1 MNRKINC
8 RSLGCAALAA
18 SMVCLSACDDKLPVD
33 GAKGNVTILA
43 RIDDGVATRTCVG
56 NSSDDGV
63 VGIMWS
69 PGDRIGVYG
78 SAGTKNAMFAS
89 TNTGAVAEAAFSGD
103 LKAGEEPQY
112 AYYPYSADNAAAD
125 VTALSGELKGEQT
138 YSLSTGAIE
147 GDYKIGTPTFASNDG
162 TTYEFSFTHLFSLLR
177 FDIDAAGTD
186 LAAEGERL
194 ESIVLTAPDGKRLY
208 GKFTFNATNG
218 DVRWTESG
226 EATNVVEMKWSDKP
240 ALSNGSKYTGYIT
253 CAPVISAGDELKIT
267 VLTTTLKAEFTTA
280 SRVDFAANACYTFPL
295 QLNYYKDIMEV
306 TKRPV
311 IKSFSFEVKNN
322 VGKILDKRL
331 AWNGSATRPVDV
343 TEEVMTVEPGSIT
356 GCIPY
361 LHDFTLVPTF
371 TVAEGTVVTVNGV
384 EQTSGE
390 SEQDFSKPVTYTVTT
405 DGESRDY
412 VVEVTNTGLPVA
424 VLEHTGGTYEWA
436 AAGITISGKNEE
448 WPENDYL
455 TLYNPDGT
463 VDINNAQCGSR
474 LRGNSTQNYPK
485 KPFAIKFDKKQGP
498 QGLPTDKRWE
508 LLANWMDRTMLRNTV
523 ALEIAHRVADAFYDG
538 PVGEPESAAD
548 DNGLGWNPHGF
559 SVELVIN
566 GVHVGNYFMCEKVK
580 IDDDRVSIKECYE
593 DVVDGGNANPT
604 VADCGYLLEFDDNYD
619 EVNKFRTGR
628 GLPVMFKDEVPEDG
642 TIFNSVKE
650 KVERIEANL
659 ESGNYA
665 AAYEELDIN
674 SVIDYFLVQ
683 ELTFNNEYKHPKS
696 VYMYING
703 DGKLTAGPVWDF
715 DWQTFIIPD
724 LVREYGGIYLD
735 QLRNAD
741 EWLYGGSKLAEN
753 TSTWPWQ
760 SPTYD
765 YVNDMPYMWYPL
777 LFKDETFR
785 ARVKERWATIS
796 GALGGLE
803 DAIDKFADEV
813 RLSDEYNH
821 AMWPLTIK
829 EGTDNGVSYS
839 AGFNGDEDMS
849 FDEAVETLKRAYRE
863 RFNWMNTQ
871 IQAGDFVTD
880 AE

>member
-78 SAGTKNAMFAS
+78 TAGTKNAMFAS

-208 GKFTFNATNG
+208 GKFTFDATTG
-218 DVRWTESG
+218 AVSWTESG
-226 EATNVVEMKWSDKP
+226 EAANVVEMKWSDKP

-253 CAPVISAGDELKIT
+253 CAPVISAGEELTIT

-280 SRVDFAANACYTFPL
+280 SLVDFEANASYTFPL
-295 QLNYYKDIMEV
+295 QLSYYKDIMEV

-311 IKSFSFEVKNN
+311 IKSFSFEVAKNAGN
-322 VGKILDKRL
+322 ILDKRL

-343 TEEVMTVEPGSIT
+343 TEEALTVGSDSIT

-361 LHDFTLVPTF
+361 LHNFTLVPTF
-371 TVAEGTVVTVNGV
+371 TVEDGTVVTVSGKS
-384 EQTSGE
+384 QTSGVTG
-390 SEQDFSKPVTYTVTT
+390 QDFSNPVVYTATLN
-405 DGESRDY
+405 GESRDY

-424 VLEHTGGTYEWA
+424 VLETDKAGGTYWTE
-436 AAGITISGKNEE
+436 AGINIRGKEE
-448 WPENDYL
+448 DWGKADYF
-455 TLYNPDGT
+455 TLYNANGS
-463 VDINNAQCGSR
+463 VDVERSLCSSR
-474 LRGNSTQNYPK
+474 LRGNSTQGFPK
-485 KPFAIKFDKKQGP
+485 KPFALKFDEKVGP

-523 ALEIAHRVADAFYDG
+523 AQEVAHRTADAHTD
-538 PVGEPESAAD
+538 
-548 DNGLGWNPHGF
+548 GLGWNPRGLN
-559 SVELVIN
+559 VELVID
-566 GVHVGNYFMCEKVK
+566 GRHVGNYYLCEKVK
-580 IDDDRVSIKECYE
+580 IDADRVAINDCYE
-593 DVVDGGNANPT
+593 DVVDNGNANPT

-619 EVNKFRTGR
+619 EVDQFRTGR
-628 GLPVMFKDEVPEDG
+628 GLPVMFKDEVPDD
-642 TIFNSVKE
+642 IFNEVKA

-696 VYMYING
+696 VYMYIDGNG
-703 DGKLTAGPVWDF
+703 PLTAGPVWDF

-724 LVREYGGIYLD
+724 AVRAYGGTYLD
-735 QLRNAD
+735 QLREAD
-741 EWLYGGSKLAEN
+741 EWLYGGSKIA
-753 TSTWPWQ
+753 TSDLWPWE
-760 SPTYD
+760 SPD

-785 ARVKERWATIS
+785 ARVQERWTAIHGVLT
-796 GALGGLE
+796 GVP

-821 AMWPLTIK
+821 AMWPLTRDLK
-829 EGTDNGVSYS
+829 NNAG
-839 AGFNGDEDMS
+839 AGFNGDEDLT
-849 FDEAVETLKRAYRE
+849 FDEAIEQMKKAYTDRLE
-863 RFNWMNTQ
+863 WMNGQ
-871 IQAGDFVTD
+871 IQAGYFVTD

>member
-125 VTALSGELKGEQT
+125 VSALSGELKGEQT

-194 ESIVLTAPDGKRLY
+194 ESIVLTAPDGKRRLY
-208 GKFTFNATNG
+208 GKFTFDATNG
-218 DVRWTESG
+218 AVIWTESG
-226 EATNVVEMKWSDKP
+226 EAANVVEMKWSDKP

-253 CAPVISAGDELKIT
+253 CAPVIRAGDVLKIT

-280 SRVDFAANACYTFPL
+280 SLVDFAANACYTFPL

-311 IKSFSFEVKNN
+311 IKSFSFEVAKNAGN
-322 VGKILDKRL
+322 ILDKRL
-331 AWNGSATRPVDV
+331 EWNGSATRPVDV
-343 TEEVMTVEPGSIT
+343 TEEALTVGSDSIT

-361 LHDFTLVPTF
+361 LHNFTLVPTF
-371 TVAEGTVVTVNGV
+371 TVADGTVVTVSGKS
-384 EQTSGE
+384 QTSGVTG
-390 SEQDFSKPVTYTVTT
+390 QDFSNPVVYTATLN
-405 DGESRDY
+405 GESRDY

-424 VLEHTGGTYEWA
+424 VLETDKAGGTYWTE
-436 AAGITISGKNEE
+436 AGINIRGKEE
-448 WPENDYL
+448 DWGKADYF
-455 TLYNPDGT
+455 TLYNANGS
-463 VDINNAQCGSR
+463 VDVERSLCSSR
-474 LRGNSTQNYPK
+474 LRGNSTQGFPK
-485 KPFAIKFDKKQGP
+485 KPFALKFDEKVGP

-523 ALEIAHRVADAFYDG
+523 AQEVAHRTADAHTD
-538 PVGEPESAAD
+538 
-548 DNGLGWNPHGF
+548 GLGWNPRGLN
-559 SVELVIN
+559 VELVID
-566 GVHVGNYFMCEKVK
+566 GRHVGNYYLCEKVK
-580 IDDDRVSIKECYE
+580 IDADRVAINDCYE

-619 EVNKFRTGR
+619 EVDQFRTGR
-628 GLPVMFKDEVPEDG
+628 GLPVMFKDEVPDD
-642 TIFNSVKE
+642 IFNEVKA

-696 VYMYING
+696 VYMYIDGNG
-703 DGKLTAGPVWDF
+703 PLTAGPVWDF

-724 LVREYGGIYLD
+724 AVRAYGGTYLD
-735 QLRNAD
+735 QLREAD
-741 EWLYGGSKLAEN
+741 EWLYGVSKLAEN
-753 TSTWPWQ
+753 TSDWWQ
-760 SPTYD
+760 SPNYD

-785 ARVKERWATIS
+785 ARVQKRWTAIH
-796 GALGGLE
+796 GVLAGVP

-821 AMWPLTIK
+821 AMWPLTRDLK
-829 EGTDNGVSYS
+829 NNAG
-839 AGFNGDEDMS
+839 AGFNGDEDLT
-849 FDEAVETLKRAYRE
+849 FDEAIEQMKRAYADRLE
-863 RFNWMNTQ
+863 WMNGQ
-871 IQAGDFVTD
+871 IQAGYFVTD

>member
-1 MNRKINC
+1 
-8 RSLGCAALAA
+8 
-18 SMVCLSACDDKLPVD
+18 
-33 GAKGNVTILA
+33 
-43 RIDDGVATRTCVG
+43 
-56 NSSDDGV
+56 
-63 VGIMWS
+63 
-69 PGDRIGVYG
+69 
-78 SAGTKNAMFAS
+78 
-89 TNTGAVAEAAFSGD
+89 
-103 LKAGEEPQY
+103 
-112 AYYPYSADNAAAD
+112 
-125 VTALSGELKGEQT
+125 
-138 YSLSTGAIE
+138 
-147 GDYKIGTPTFASNDG
+147 
-162 TTYEFSFTHLFSLLR
+162 
-177 FDIDAAGTD
+177 
-186 LAAEGERL
+186 
-194 ESIVLTAPDGKRLY
+194 
-208 GKFTFNATNG
+208 
-218 DVRWTESG
+218 
-226 EATNVVEMKWSDKP
+226 
-240 ALSNGSKYTGYIT
+240 
-253 CAPVISAGDELKIT
+253 
-267 VLTTTLKAEFTTA
+267 
-280 SRVDFAANACYTFPL
+280 
-295 QLNYYKDIMEV
+295 
-306 TKRPV
+306 
-311 IKSFSFEVKNN
+311 
-322 VGKILDKRL
+322 
-331 AWNGSATRPVDV
+331 
-343 TEEVMTVEPGSIT
+343 
-356 GCIPY
+356 
-361 LHDFTLVPTF
+361 
-371 TVAEGTVVTVNGV
+371 
-384 EQTSGE
+384 
-390 SEQDFSKPVTYTVTT
+390 
-405 DGESRDY
+405 
-412 VVEVTNTGLPVA
+412 
-424 VLEHTGGTYEWA
+424 
-436 AAGITISGKNEE
+436 
-448 WPENDYL
+448 
-455 TLYNPDGT
+455 
-463 VDINNAQCGSR
+463 
-474 LRGNSTQNYPK
+474 
-485 KPFAIKFDKKQGP
+485 
-498 QGLPTDKRWE
+498 
-508 LLANWMDRTMLRNTV
+508 
-523 ALEIAHRVADAFYDG
+523 
-538 PVGEPESAAD
+538 
-548 DNGLGWNPHGF
+548 
-559 SVELVIN
+559 
-566 GVHVGNYFMCEKVK
+566 
-580 IDDDRVSIKECYE
+580 
-593 DVVDGGNANPT
+593 
-604 VADCGYLLEFDDNYD
+604 
-619 EVNKFRTGR
+619 
-628 GLPVMFKDEVPEDG
+628 MFKDEVPEDG